1 MENLIIRN
9 IQEEDIPSVVDIK
22 ITGWQTAYKGMIDD
36 TVLNSFDREKEIE
49 KRKKDYNDN
58 GFIVAESNSEIVGF
72 CRYIDSN
79 KFTPDMDNVDCELM
93 ALYVKPSL
101 KYNGIGTKLF
111 EYVTEDLKKKNKTTM
126 ILWCLKDNEPSK
138 KFYTKMGGMLVGER
152 TFEKAS
158 KPYYEVAFVYNI

>member
-1 MENLIIRN
+1 
-9 IQEEDIPSVVDIK
+9 
-22 ITGWQTAYKGMIDD
+22 
-36 TVLNSFDREKEIE
+36 
-49 KRKKDYNDN
+49 
-58 GFIVAESNSEIVGF
+58 
-72 CRYIDSN
+72 
-79 KFTPDMDNVDCELM
+79 MDNVDCELM

-111 EYVTEDLKKKNKTTM
+111 EYVTEGLKKKNKTTM

-158 KPYYEVAFVYNI
+158 KTYYEVAFVYNI